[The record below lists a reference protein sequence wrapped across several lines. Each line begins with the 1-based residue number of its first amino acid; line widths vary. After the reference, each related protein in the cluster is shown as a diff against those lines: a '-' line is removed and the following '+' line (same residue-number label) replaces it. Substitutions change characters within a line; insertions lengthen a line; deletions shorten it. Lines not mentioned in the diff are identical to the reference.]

1 VDAEQ
6 RVRLIEQRQGRKI
19 RKLLGESLP
28 GLVQSAEPLDR
39 KVIRLRQLVD
49 KVAAAIAPFTP
60 CRKGC
65 SACCHKA
72 AIVSEMDALQIAQAT
87 GARLAV
93 PKNVFEVRDG
103 GEART
108 RYLVSYA
115 GKPCGFLEDGNCS
128 IYEHRPVV
136 CRVQHSLEDDAAPCE
151 PREGLHAAAMDLTDV
166 YLAELQMNGRMM
178 VYADIREFFP
188 AGMAEQSG

>member
-1 VDAEQ
+1 MDAEQ

-28 GLVQSAEPLDR
+28 ALVQSPETVDR
-39 KVIRLRQLVD
+39 KVLHLRQIVD

-65 SACCHKA
+65 SACCHKS
-72 AIVSEMDALQIAQAT
+72 AIVSEMDAMQIAQAT
-87 GARLAV
+87 GASLAV
-93 PKNVFEVRDG
+93 PQNVFEVRDG

-108 RYLVSYA
+108 RYLLAYA
-115 GKPCGFLEDGNCS
+115 GKPCTFLKDGACS

-188 AGMAEQSG
+188 AGRSGETS

>member
-1 VDAEQ
+1 VDAQQ
-6 RVRLIEQRQGRKI
+6 RVRLIEQRQGGRI

-28 GLVQSAEPLDR
+28 ALVESAEPLDR

-49 KVAAAIAPFTP
+49 KVAAAIAPYTP

-72 AIVSEMDALQIAQAT
+72 AIVSEMDAMQIAQAT
-87 GARLAV
+87 GAPLST

-103 GEART
+103 AEART
-108 RYLVSYA
+108 RYLTAYA
-115 GKPCGFLEDGNCS
+115 GKPCGFLEDGVCS

-151 PREGLHAAAMDLTDV
+151 PREGLHASAMDLTDI
-166 YLAELQMNGRMM
+166 YLAELSMNGRMM

-188 AGMAEQSG
+188 DGLKRPKP